1 MVNHDD
7 GDENDTH
14 GPRGSGAS
22 LLIGGLLIGLLV
34 GGLLGAVVML
44 LVAPRS
50 GKRTRAKLQRN
61 GAEWREQAADALA
74 DAAAAAQ
81 DKARQIT
88 RDVSKAA

>member
-1 MVNHDD
+1 MINHNY
-7 GDENDTH
+7 GDENDAH
-14 GPRGSGAS
+14 EPQASGVG

-34 GGLLGAVVML
+34 GGLTGALVMM

-50 GKRTRAKLQRN
+50 GKRTRAKLQRL
-61 GAEWREQAADALA
+61 GAEWREQAADTLT

-88 RDVSKAA
+88 K

>member
-1 MVNHDD
+1 MVNHDN
-7 GDENDTH
+7 GHENDAH
-14 GPRGSGAS
+14 EPRGSWAG

-34 GGLLGAVVML
+34 GGLTGAGVML

-50 GKRTRAKLQRN
+50 GKRTRAKLQRQ
-61 GAEWREQAADALA
+61 GAEWREQAADTLG

-88 RDVSKAA
+88 HDVSKAA